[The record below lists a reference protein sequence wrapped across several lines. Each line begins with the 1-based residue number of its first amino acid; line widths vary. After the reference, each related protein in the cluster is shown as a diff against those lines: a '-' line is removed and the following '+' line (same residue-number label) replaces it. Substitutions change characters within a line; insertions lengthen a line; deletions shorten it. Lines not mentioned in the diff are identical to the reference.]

1 VREFRRALDLPAP
14 APLSAR
20 ADDAAKVAY
29 VNEVKHDVERLTIAL
44 LVHVDSI
51 VDVGTIN
58 MTRLTG
64 GLARFGTD
72 VTTFAKFD
80 AMVLQLEAAHEMQQQ
95 AASSMAAVR
104 SSAVSAARN
113 ATASVAAVPRAAGPS
128 AAALLRSAALRP
140 AVAAAP
146 AVVAASEPDERR
158 ARSRSRDRR
167 GPSGPAEARRKE
179 RIDSGEWPADH
190 PMGLVNGGCSTVIG
204 GRAHGQY
211 CGSTEHCKYDCP
223 SYTCY
228 KCNCTAPGHG
238 LDFCPSE
245 QSFH

>member
-1 VREFRRALDLPAP
+1 
-14 APLSAR
+14 
-20 ADDAAKVAY
+20 
-29 VNEVKHDVERLTIAL
+29 
-44 LVHVDSI
+44 
-51 VDVGTIN
+51 
-58 MTRLTG
+58 
-64 GLARFGTD
+64 
-72 VTTFAKFD
+72 
-80 AMVLQLEAAHEMQQQ
+80 
-95 AASSMAAVR
+95 MAAVR
-104 SSAVSAARN
+104 SSAVSAAHN

-128 AAALLRSAALRP
+128 FCSSAAALCRF
-140 AVAAAP
+140 AP
-146 AVVAASEPDERR
+146 GHSSSVAASEPDERR

-228 KCNCTAPGHG
+228 KCNRTAPGHG

>member
-1 VREFRRALDLPAP
+1 
-14 APLSAR
+14 
-20 ADDAAKVAY
+20 
-29 VNEVKHDVERLTIAL
+29 
-44 LVHVDSI
+44 
-51 VDVGTIN
+51 
-58 MTRLTG
+58 
-64 GLARFGTD
+64 
-72 VTTFAKFD
+72 VTTAAKFD
-80 AMVLQLEAAHEMQQQ
+80 AMVLQLEAAHEMQRQ

-128 AAALLRSAALRP
+128 AAAPLRSSAARP

-146 AVVAASEPDERR
+146 AVVAAEPEERR

-228 KCNCTAPGHG
+228 KCNRTAPGHG